1 MSDLMDKERLLKGN
15 GLSFTTQEYI
25 TPQGSES
32 MGLIIQVLACLLGV
46 VLLVGGVSMVNNG
59 SKSPASVNTVVAGS
73 AFAMLGLA
81 IIALVVFR

>member
-32 MGLIIQVLACLLGV
+32 MGLIIGNYILDSRTGV
-46 VLLVGGVSMVNNG
+46 MYN
-59 SKSPASVNTVVAGS
+59 
-73 AFAMLGLA
+73 
-81 IIALVVFR
+81 